1 MKVGLLTFVCAQN
14 WGAVLQGYSTQE
26 FINRNTSHECEVLN
40 WEPVDNSLLKPY
52 KTVPNLIHSLLF
64 ISKCKQRIKKFQDFR
79 DSYLKWSAVCYTDAD
94 RRKLNKVYQ
103 AFIVGSD
110 QVWITLDHVNPT
122 MFLDFVS
129 NGNKKI
135 SYAPSFGADRV
146 NEGCYSELKLYI
158 EDFDAVSVRE
168 TSGVEIINKFSNIP
182 VQVVTDPVFLNSREF
197 WESLA
202 KEPPVEGKYVFL
214 YPTQITKE
222 FCEVVRIIKK
232 KYNLPI
238 YTPFYVPGCKTVK
251 DMGILDFLGWIK
263 NAEYVFATSF
273 HATAFAII
281 FEKEFWAMP
290 HTSTGARIIDMLN
303 SFGID
308 DSLVSSKEDVDLE
321 KRINYNLVSRNVNI
335 LAEASKEW
343 LLKALDESVSKGE

>member
-1 MKVGLLTFVCAQN
+1 MKVGLLTFVCSQN

-26 FINRNTSHECEVLN
+26 FINKNTVHECEVLN
-40 WEPVDNSLLKPY
+40 WEPVDNSLLRPY
-52 KTVPNLIHSLLF
+52 KTIPNVIHSVLN
-64 ISKCKQRIKKFQDFR
+64 IYKCKQRIEKFQDFR
-79 DSYLKWSAVCYTDAD
+79 NRYLKWSDVCYSDED
-94 RRKLNKVYQ
+94 RRKLNKRYK

-122 MFLDFVS
+122 MFLNFAS
-129 NGNKKI
+129 SENKKI
-135 SYAPSFGADRV
+135 SYAASFGADIV
-146 NEGCYSELKLYI
+146 KEECSLELKRYI

-168 TSGVEIINKFSNIP
+168 NSGVKIIRKFSNIP

-202 KEPPVEGKYVFL
+202 LDPPVKEKYIFL
-214 YPTQITKE
+214 YPTQITKK
-222 FCEVVRIIKK
+222 FCDVVKVLK
-232 KYNLPI
+232 NTFKLTI

-263 NAEYVFATSF
+263 NADYIFATSF

-290 HTSTGARIIDMLN
+290 HTSTGTRIVDMLN
-303 SFGID
+303 SFGIEDALVKSQD
-308 DSLVSSKEDVDLE
+308 DIKTN
-321 KRINYNLVSRNVNI
+321 KKINYDLVNKNVEKFSEI
-335 LAEASKEW
+335 SKQW
-343 LLKALDESVSKGE
+343 LLRVLNE